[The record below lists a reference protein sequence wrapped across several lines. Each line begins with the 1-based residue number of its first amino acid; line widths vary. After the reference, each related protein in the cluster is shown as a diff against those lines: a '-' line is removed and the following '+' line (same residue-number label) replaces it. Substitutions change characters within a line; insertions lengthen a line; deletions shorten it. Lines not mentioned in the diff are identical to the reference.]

1 MWNELRLLDKNF
13 KRFAFD
19 LPERVRG
26 GAGCAR
32 RRRRKMMRICWE
44 CDTTDWDQENPVF
57 EYLDPQ
63 GNVEFAVCQR
73 CMEKEAEYLG
83 EEESE

>member
-1 MWNELRLLDKNF
+1 
-13 KRFAFD
+13 
-19 LPERVRG
+19 
-26 GAGCAR
+26 
-32 RRRRKMMRICWE
+32 MRICWE
-44 CDTTDWDQENPVF
+44 CDATDWDQENPVF